1 METMEKVV
9 YLDNAATTAC
19 APEVLA
25 VMTQALSGACG
36 NPSSH
41 YSVGYEAKEFVDT
54 GRAQVAK
61 AINASPAEIF
71 FTGCGSE
78 ADNWAV
84 KGTAF
89 TKARQNK
96 KHLITSAFE
105 HHAIMHSMAA
115 LERMGFE
122 VTYIKPT
129 PEGYIRP
136 EDVEAAI
143 RPDTALVS
151 IMMANNE
158 IGTIQPIKEIAE
170 IAHKHGVWMHT
181 DAVQAVGTIPV
192 DVKELGVDM
201 LSMSA
206 HKFNGPK
213 GMGAL
218 YCRKGVWPQNL
229 IDGGSQEA
237 RHRAG
242 TENVAG
248 IAAMGKALEIA
259 TAHLDERM
267 AHESELRDYVI
278 DRVLKN
284 IPEAR
289 LNGGRSPR
297 LPNNVNISFP
307 GLEGETIL
315 LDLDMHGIC
324 ASTGSACNSDS
335 LDPSHVLLS
344 IGLPEEI
351 GGYPIYPD
359 FRNMIQFERALADEK
374 LPDAAKVYAGF
385 QLLFEKIPPDFD
397 DAVQKLFWFYCG
409 GAEETEAEKRRREAT
424 VHAPRAYDFDK
435 DAALIYS
442 AFRTTYNIDLATV
455 DFLHWW
461 EFRALLF
468 SLPDTTPMGRIIY
481 YRTVDI
487 SEIKDRAMKKAVQKQ
502 KDHWKLEPLIAAK
515 KRSPRAMEQDMKERM
530 RRRSEQIHREMEEAR
545 RKEVN

>member
-1 METMEKVV
+1 MENTEKVV

-19 APEVLA
+19 APEALA
-25 VMTQALSGACG
+25 VMVEALNGACG

-41 YSVGYEAKEFVDT
+41 YSVGYEAKEFVDK

-61 AINASPAEIF
+61 AINASTSEIF

-96 KHLITSAFE
+96 KHLIT
-105 HHAIMHSMAA
+105 
-115 LERMGFE
+115 
-122 VTYIKPT
+122 
-129 PEGYIRP
+129 
-136 EDVEAAI
+136 
-143 RPDTALVS
+143 
-151 IMMANNE
+151 MANNE

-181 DAVQAVGTIPV
+181 DAVQAVGAIPV

-218 YCRKGVWPQNL
+218 YCRKGIWPQNL

-248 IAAMGKALEIA
+248 IAGMGKALEMA
-259 TAHLDERM
+259 TEHLEERM
-267 AHESELRDYVI
+267 AHEKELRDYVI
-278 DRVLKN
+278 DRILKN

-289 LNGGRSPR
+289 LNGGLEHR
-297 LPNNVNISFP
+297 LPGNANISFP

-344 IGLPEEI
+344 IGVPEEI
-351 GGYPIYPD
+351 GHG
-359 FRNMIQFERALADEK
+359 
-374 LPDAAKVYAGF
+374 
-385 QLLFEKIPPDFD
+385 
-397 DAVQKLFWFYCG
+397 
-409 GAEETEAEKRRREAT
+409 
-424 VHAPRAYDFDK
+424 
-435 DAALIYS
+435 S
-442 AFRTTYNIDLATV
+442 
-455 DFLHWW
+455 
-461 EFRALLF
+461 
-468 SLPDTTPMGRIIY
+468 
-481 YRTVDI
+481 
-487 SEIKDRAMKKAVQKQ
+487 
-502 KDHWKLEPLIAAK
+502 
-515 KRSPRAMEQDMKERM
+515 M
-530 RRRSEQIHREMEEAR
+530 RFTFGPQNTMEEAKYLCDVLEEVIPR
-545 RKEVN
+545 RRAMSCMWLQGQNTARHFSLKGEN

>member
-1 METMEKVV
+1 MKI
-9 YLDNAATTAC
+9 YADNAATTRVSDTA
-19 APEVLA
+19 LA
-25 VMTQALSGACG
+25 AMTPCFQEIYG
-36 NPSSH
+36 NPSSLH
-41 YSVGYEAKEFVDT
+41 TPGQ
-54 GRAQVAK
+54 RAAEK
-61 AINASPAEIF
+61 LAAARAIFARNLHADPREIT
-71 FTGCGSE
+71 FTSGGSE
-78 ADNWAV
+78 ADNQALR
-84 KGTAF
+84 TAAALGEKRGKRHIVS
-89 TKARQNK
+89 TK
-96 KHLITSAFE
+96 FE
-105 HHAIMHSMAA
+105 HHAVLHTLQA
-115 LERMGFE
+115 LEREGFE
-122 VTYIKPT
+122 VTLLDIPPDGVVT
-129 PEGYIRP
+129 AEQVR
-136 EDVEAAI
+136 DAI
-143 RPDTALVS
+143 RPDTCLVS
-151 IMMANNE
+151 VMFANNE

-181 DAVQAVGTIPV
+181 DAVQAVGAIPV

-278 DRVLKN
+278 DRILKN

-351 GGYPIYPD
+351 GHG
-359 FRNMIQFERALADEK
+359 
-374 LPDAAKVYAGF
+374 
-385 QLLFEKIPPDFD
+385 
-397 DAVQKLFWFYCG
+397 
-409 GAEETEAEKRRREAT
+409 
-424 VHAPRAYDFDK
+424 
-435 DAALIYS
+435 S
-442 AFRTTYNIDLATV
+442 
-455 DFLHWW
+455 
-461 EFRALLF
+461 
-468 SLPDTTPMGRIIY
+468 
-481 YRTVDI
+481 
-487 SEIKDRAMKKAVQKQ
+487 
-502 KDHWKLEPLIAAK
+502 
-515 KRSPRAMEQDMKERM
+515 M
-530 RRRSEQIHREMEEAR
+530 RFTFGPQNTMEEAKYLCDVLEEVIPR
-545 RKEVN
+545 RRAMSCMWLQGQNKARQFSLKGEQ

>member
-1 METMEKVV
+1 MEQKTPFVQFQNVCKYYQVGDTRFAASDHISFTIEKGEFCVILGPSGAGKTTFCNLIPRF
-9 YLDNAATTAC
+9 YDATKG
-19 APEVLA
+19 EVLVDGVNVKEYTQKALRNKIGYVSQKA
-25 VMTQALSGACG
+25 VLFTGSIKSNVAYGDNGTKGFTDDVVKQAIETAQ
-36 NPSSH
+36 
-41 YSVGYEAKEFVDT
+41 AKEFVDT

-61 AINASPAEIF
+61 AINASPAELF
-71 FTGCGSE
+71 FTSCGSE

-129 PEGYIRP
+129 AEGYIRP

-158 IGTIQPIKEIAE
+158 IGTIQPIKEITE

-181 DAVQAVGTIPV
+181 DAVQAVGAIPV

-278 DRVLKN
+278 DRILKN

-351 GGYPIYPD
+351 GHG
-359 FRNMIQFERALADEK
+359 
-374 LPDAAKVYAGF
+374 
-385 QLLFEKIPPDFD
+385 
-397 DAVQKLFWFYCG
+397 
-409 GAEETEAEKRRREAT
+409 
-424 VHAPRAYDFDK
+424 
-435 DAALIYS
+435 S
-442 AFRTTYNIDLATV
+442 
-455 DFLHWW
+455 
-461 EFRALLF
+461 
-468 SLPDTTPMGRIIY
+468 
-481 YRTVDI
+481 
-487 SEIKDRAMKKAVQKQ
+487 
-502 KDHWKLEPLIAAK
+502 
-515 KRSPRAMEQDMKERM
+515 M
-530 RRRSEQIHREMEEAR
+530 RFTFGPQNTMEEAKYLCDVLEEVIPR
-545 RKEVN
+545 RRAMSCMWLQGQNKARQFSLKGEQ

>member
-1 METMEKVV
+1 MEQQIV
-9 YLDNAATTAC
+9 YLDNAATTPC
-19 APEVLA
+19 DPQVVEI
-25 VMTQALSGACG
+25 MTKALTGACG

-41 YSVGYEAKEFVDT
+41 YSVGYEAKEFVDN

-61 AINASPAEIF
+61 AINADPSEIY

-89 TKARQNK
+89 MKARQNK

-105 HHAIMHSMAA
+105 HHALLHSMKS

-122 VTYIKPT
+122 VTYVPVT
-129 PEGYIRP
+129 PEGFVRP

-143 RPDTALVS
+143 RPDTSLIS

-181 DAVQAVGTIPV
+181 DAVQAVGAIPV

-213 GMGAL
+213 GIGVL

-248 IAAMGKALEIA
+248 IAGMGLALEKAVA
-259 TAHLDERM
+259 TLDEKM
-267 AHESELRDYVI
+267 AHEKQLRDYVI

-289 LNGGRSPR
+289 LNGSRDNR
-297 LPNNVNISFP
+297 LPGNVNISFP

-344 IGLPEEI
+344 IGVPEEI
-351 GGYPIYPD
+351 GHGSMRFTFGPQ
-359 FRNMIQFERALADEK
+359 NTMQ
-374 LPDAAKVYAGF
+374 
-385 QLLFEKIPPDFD
+385 
-397 DAVQKLFWFYCG
+397 
-409 GAEETEAEKRRREAT
+409 EAEYLCEVLEQVIPRRRAMSCMWLQGQNT
-424 VHAPRAYDFDK
+424 ARQ
-435 DAALIYS
+435 
-442 AFRTTYNIDLATV
+442 
-455 DFLHWW
+455 
-461 EFRALLF
+461 F
-468 SLPDTTPMGRIIY
+468 SLKGD
-481 YRTVDI
+481 
-487 SEIKDRAMKKAVQKQ
+487 K
-502 KDHWKLEPLIAAK
+502 
-515 KRSPRAMEQDMKERM
+515 
-530 RRRSEQIHREMEEAR
+530 
-545 RKEVN
+545 

>member
-1 METMEKVV
+1 MSEYKFETLQLHVGQEQADPATDSRAVPIYQTTSYVFRNSQHAADRFGLADAGNIYGRLTNSTQDVFEK
-9 YLDNAATTAC
+9 
-19 APEVLA
+19 
-25 VMTQALSGACG
+25 
-36 NPSSH
+36 
-41 YSVGYEAKEFVDT
+41 
-54 GRAQVAK
+54 R
-61 AINASPAEIF
+61 I
-71 FTGCGSE
+71 
-78 ADNWAV
+78 
-84 KGTAF
+84 
-89 TKARQNK
+89 
-96 KHLITSAFE
+96 
-105 HHAIMHSMAA
+105 AA
-115 LERMGFE
+115 LEGGVAALATASGAAALAYTFQALAKAGDHIVSAKTIYGGTYNYLEHTFPEHGVKTTFVDPDDLQNFE
-122 VTYIKPT
+122 DAIQDNTKLIFFETLGNPNSNLVDI
-129 PEGYIRP
+129 
-136 EDVEAAI
+136 EALA
-143 RPDTALVS
+143 
-151 IMMANNE
+151 
-158 IGTIQPIKEIAE
+158 K
-170 IAHKHGVWMHT
+170 IAHKHGIWMHT
-181 DAVQAVGTIPV
+181 DAVQAVGAIPV

-278 DRVLKN
+278 DRILKN

-351 GGYPIYPD
+351 GHG
-359 FRNMIQFERALADEK
+359 
-374 LPDAAKVYAGF
+374 
-385 QLLFEKIPPDFD
+385 
-397 DAVQKLFWFYCG
+397 
-409 GAEETEAEKRRREAT
+409 
-424 VHAPRAYDFDK
+424 
-435 DAALIYS
+435 S
-442 AFRTTYNIDLATV
+442 
-455 DFLHWW
+455 
-461 EFRALLF
+461 
-468 SLPDTTPMGRIIY
+468 
-481 YRTVDI
+481 
-487 SEIKDRAMKKAVQKQ
+487 
-502 KDHWKLEPLIAAK
+502 
-515 KRSPRAMEQDMKERM
+515 M
-530 RRRSEQIHREMEEAR
+530 RFTFGPQNTMEEAKYLCDVLEEVIPR
-545 RKEVN
+545 RRAMSCMWLQGQNTARHFSLKGEN

>member
-1 METMEKVV
+1 MENKTSGGVQPSEKVV

-25 VMTQALSGACG
+25 VMVEALSGACG

-105 HHAIMHSMAA
+105 HHAIMHSMAS
-115 LERMGFE
+115 LERLGFE

-129 PEGYIRP
+129 SEGYIRP

-158 IGTIQPIKEIAE
+158 IGTIQPIKE
-170 IAHKHGVWMHT
+170 
-181 DAVQAVGTIPV
+181 
-192 DVKELGVDM
+192 GVDM

-213 GMGAL
+213 GIGAL
-218 YCRKGVWPQNL
+218 YCRKGIWPQNL

-248 IAAMGKALEIA
+248 IAGMGKALEMA
-259 TAHLDERM
+259 TANLDARM
-267 AHESELRDYVI
+267 AHEQELRDYVI

-289 LNGGRSPR
+289 LNGGRAPR
-297 LPNNVNISFP
+297 LPGNVNISFP

-315 LDLDMHGIC
+315 LDLDMHNIC

-344 IGLPEEI
+344 IGVPEEI
-351 GGYPIYPD
+351 GHG
-359 FRNMIQFERALADEK
+359 
-374 LPDAAKVYAGF
+374 
-385 QLLFEKIPPDFD
+385 
-397 DAVQKLFWFYCG
+397 
-409 GAEETEAEKRRREAT
+409 
-424 VHAPRAYDFDK
+424 
-435 DAALIYS
+435 S
-442 AFRTTYNIDLATV
+442 
-455 DFLHWW
+455 
-461 EFRALLF
+461 
-468 SLPDTTPMGRIIY
+468 
-481 YRTVDI
+481 
-487 SEIKDRAMKKAVQKQ
+487 
-502 KDHWKLEPLIAAK
+502 
-515 KRSPRAMEQDMKERM
+515 M
-530 RRRSEQIHREMEEAR
+530 RFTFGPQNTMEEAKYLCDVLEEVIPR
-545 RKEVN
+545 RRAMSCMWLQGQNTARQFSLKGEQ

>member
-1 METMEKVV
+1 MENTEKVV

-19 APEVLA
+19 APEALA
-25 VMTQALSGACG
+25 VMVEALNGACG

-41 YSVGYEAKEFVDT
+41 YSVGYEAKEFVDK

-61 AINASPAEIF
+61 AINASTSEIF

-115 LERMGFE
+115 LERLGFE

-129 PEGYIRP
+129 TEGYIRP

-143 RPDTALVS
+143 RPDTALIS

-181 DAVQAVGTIPV
+181 DAVQAVGAIPV

-218 YCRKGVWPQNL
+218 YCRKGIWPQNL

-248 IAAMGKALEIA
+248 IAGMGKALEMA
-259 TAHLDERM
+259 TEHLEERM
-267 AHESELRDYVI
+267 AHEKELRDYVI
-278 DRVLKN
+278 DRILKN

-289 LNGGRSPR
+289 LNGGLEHR
-297 LPNNVNISFP
+297 LPGNVNISFP
-307 GLEGETIL
+307 GMEGETTL

-344 IGLPEEI
+344 IGVPEEI
-351 GGYPIYPD
+351 GHG
-359 FRNMIQFERALADEK
+359 
-374 LPDAAKVYAGF
+374 
-385 QLLFEKIPPDFD
+385 
-397 DAVQKLFWFYCG
+397 
-409 GAEETEAEKRRREAT
+409 
-424 VHAPRAYDFDK
+424 
-435 DAALIYS
+435 S
-442 AFRTTYNIDLATV
+442 
-455 DFLHWW
+455 
-461 EFRALLF
+461 
-468 SLPDTTPMGRIIY
+468 
-481 YRTVDI
+481 
-487 SEIKDRAMKKAVQKQ
+487 
-502 KDHWKLEPLIAAK
+502 
-515 KRSPRAMEQDMKERM
+515 M
-530 RRRSEQIHREMEEAR
+530 RFTFGPQNTMEEAKYLR
-545 RKEVN
+545 CAGGSHSPPSCYELYVAAGPEHGPSLQPEGRKLKWQVCIAQRSWSILHIRTTWVRSPTQTAWVKSATPSAATSCGCTSRSRTTSSLTSSSSPSAAALLSQPAAWPPTSSRARPLTRL